1 MNITEVK
8 LYPLQDSKTLAL
20 ASITLDN
27 EFVITGLKV
36 VQGNNGIFVAM
47 PSKKNTK
54 ENAEKKYYDIA
65 FPITKEAREEIQN
78 AVISKYDESN
88 NSDMYPTKNKEQ
100 EEYIG
105 VKEEDLPF

>member
-65 FPITKEAREEIQN
+65 FPITRDAREEIQN
-78 AVISKYDESN
+78 AVISKYDESLAPHEIY
-88 NSDMYPTKNKEQ
+88 DKVLRKKRTHQLLM
-100 EEYIG
+100 
-105 VKEEDLPF
+105 